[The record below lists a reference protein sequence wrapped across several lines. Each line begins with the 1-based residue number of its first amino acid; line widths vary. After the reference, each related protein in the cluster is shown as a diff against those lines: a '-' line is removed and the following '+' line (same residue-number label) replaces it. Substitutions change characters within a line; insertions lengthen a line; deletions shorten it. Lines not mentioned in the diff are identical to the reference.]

1 MKKFIIYFS
10 AFILLLVCQSAAF
23 AQCGPAGL
31 DPCMIAKSAARTV
44 VKKAN
49 NVKKAVVRETAKTPA
64 KSNQSKSKSAKTTK
78 SNKSDTSIYDSLSV
92 KNKPE
97 TPADDSD
104 LFPVYSVIIG
114 TTTERQMQILG
125 GARNTFTDQTT
136 GQERV
141 YYTINNLN
149 FWVRDGVAD
158 SVGVY
163 KFLDTFPKK
172 WQLYGFDFNLSYRE
186 SVKLLRSMNYEVQE
200 FPDLPKFEDIGK
212 VSRTPRI
219 VATKKGNVPVKIAM
233 SFLLE
238 KGQTYDSPETLLYM
252 FAGVNR

>member
-1 MKKFIIYFS
+1 MKKIIIYFS
-10 AFILLLVCQSAAF
+10 ALLLLFVCKGAAF

-31 DPCMIAKSAARTV
+31 DPCMIAKTAAKSV
-44 VKKAN
+44 AKKAGT
-49 NVKKAVVRETAKTPA
+49 VKKAVVRETVRTPTKAAK
-64 KSNQSKSKSAKTTK
+64 SKSKTAKNAKGGTG
-78 SNKSDTSIYDSLSV
+78 DTSIYDSLTAKS
-92 KNKPE
+92 KPNAA
-97 TPADDSD
+97 PDDSD
-104 LFPVYSVIIG
+104 LFPVHSVIIG
-114 TTTERQMQILG
+114 ATTERQMQILG

-158 SVGVY
+158 SVGIY
-163 KFLDTFPKK
+163 KFLDRFPKK
-172 WQLYGFDFNLSYRE
+172 WELYGFSFNLSYRE
-186 SVKLLRSMNYEVQE
+186 SVKLLKRMNYEVQE
-200 FPDLPKFEDIGK
+200 FPDLPKLEDIGK

-219 VATKKGNVPVKIAM
+219 VATKQGKFPVKIAM

-252 FAGVNR
+252 FTGVNR